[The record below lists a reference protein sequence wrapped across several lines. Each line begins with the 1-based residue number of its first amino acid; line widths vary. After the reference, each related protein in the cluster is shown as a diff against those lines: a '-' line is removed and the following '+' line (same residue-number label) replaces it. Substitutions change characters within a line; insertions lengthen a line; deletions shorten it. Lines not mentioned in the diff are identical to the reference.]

1 MTEAPATRC
10 GYVAFLGPPNAGKSS
25 LVNALMGEKVAIVA
39 PKPQTTRVPVRGVL
53 NDGPAQAIL
62 VDTPGLLAGSNALEW
77 GMRSAAIE
85 SLRDADLILA
95 LVSKDTAK
103 GWDQELPPLPRHK
116 LVVVGTKCDLGGEG
130 PAEQLAQGLAQT
142 LGCQRWLGVSATK
155 GRNLD
160 ILKGIIMQALP
171 EGPWSY
177 IDDELSD
184 QTLRQQ
190 AAEIVREQALL
201 ACHDEVPHS
210 VAVGVDSYEERPD
223 GIHEIHCTLYVER
236 PGQKAILIG
245 GGGERMKL
253 IGTRARH
260 RLERLAQAKVFLK
273 LWVKVEKDWK
283 KNPRFLKDVGYPL
296 AKAPHGP
303 AKKHSKP
310 PRPAQPRA

>member
-1 MTEAPATRC
+1 MSNAPTRC
-10 GYVAFLGPPNAGKSS
+10 GYIAFLGPPNAGKSS
-25 LVNALMGEKVAIVA
+25 LLNALMGEKVAIVA

-53 NDGPAQAIL
+53 NDGTSQAIL

-77 GMRSAAIE
+77 GMRAAALE
-85 SLRDADLILA
+85 SLRDADLVLA
-95 LVSKDTAK
+95 LISRDTAK
-103 GWDQELPPLPRHK
+103 GWDAELGALPAK
-116 LVVVGTKCDLGGEG
+116 KVVVLGTKCDQGGEG
-130 PAEQLAQGLAQT
+130 AAEQLAASLAEK
-142 LGCQRWLGVSATK
+142 LGTPRWLGVSVK

-160 ILKGIIMQALP
+160 ILKGIIFQSLP

-177 IDDELSD
+177 VDDELSD

-245 GGGERMKL
+245 GGGERMKM

-273 LWVKVEKDWK
+273 LWVKVAKDWK
-283 KNPRFLKDVGYPL
+283 KDPRFLKDVGYPL
-296 AKAPHGP
+296 AKAPHGKAKNP
-303 AKKHSKP
+303 ASTRQAA
-310 PRPAQPRA
+310 RPQRG

>member
-1 MTEAPATRC
+1 MTEPQRC

-53 NDGPAQAIL
+53 NDGACQAIL
-62 VDTPGLLAGSNALEW
+62 VDTPGLLTGSNAMEW
-77 GMRSAAIE
+77 GMRSAALE
-85 SLRDADLILA
+85 SLRDADLVLA
-95 LVSKDTAK
+95 LISRDTAK
-103 GWDQELPPLPRHK
+103 GWDAELESLPRHK
-116 LVVVGTKCDLGGEG
+116 VVVLGTKCDQGGEG
-130 PAEQLAQGLAQT
+130 AAEQLAADLAQR
-142 LGCQRWLGVSATK
+142 LGAKRWLGVSASK

-177 IDDELSD
+177 VDDELSD

-245 GGGERMKL
+245 QGGERLKL

-260 RLERLAQAKVFLK
+260 RIERLAQAKVFLK
-273 LWVKVEKDWK
+273 LWVKVAKDWK
-283 KNPRFLKDVGYPL
+283 KDPRFLKDIGYPL
-296 AKAPHGP
+296 AKAPHGK
-303 AKKHSKP
+303 AKEKSK
-310 PRPAQPRA
+310 PRPAAHPV